1 MIVCCGEALMDMV
14 PDGGREDAFLA
25 RPGGCAYNTAIAAA
39 RLGSPTRFLGRIG
52 KDFFGGTLVGRLA
65 DNGVDTSL
73 VARSDEG
80 ATLAFVQRGA
90 SGDARYAFYSTGAAD
105 RSFDRVDLPA
115 SLGRDASFL
124 VVGSISMVLEPA
136 ASTIEGLIER
146 ERDRI
151 LVALDPN
158 VRPSLIADRAA
169 YMDRFLRWASWA
181 SIVKASS
188 EDLEWLFPELQPEDR
203 ACRLLAAGGAAG
215 GSMGAELVIET
226 RGGGGA
232 VARTRKAEVFAP
244 AFQVEV
250 VDTIGAGD
258 TFHAALLHRL
268 DSAAV
273 SSREALRE
281 LDKASLREILVFAQ
295 AAAALDCTRTGAEPP
310 RSGELREF
318 LSRAR
323 GLSPA

>member
-14 PDGGREDAFLA
+14 PDGGHGDAFLA
-25 RPGGCAYNTAIAAA
+25 RPGGCAYNTAIAAS

-52 KDFFGGTLVGRLA
+52 GDFFGETLVGRLA
-65 DNGVDTSL
+65 ENGVDTSL
-73 VARSDEG
+73 VARSDQG
-80 ATLAFVQRGA
+80 ATLAFVQRGP

-105 RSFDRVDLPA
+105 RSFDRQDLPA
-115 SLGRDASFL
+115 SLGGEARFL
-124 VVGSISMVLEPA
+124 MVGSISMVQEPA
-136 ASTIEGLIER
+136 ASTIERLVER
-146 ERDRI
+146 ERDRT

-158 VRPSLIADRAA
+158 IRPSLIADRKA
-169 YMDRFLRWASWA
+169 YLKRFLRWVSMA

-188 EDLEWLFPELQPEDR
+188 EDLEWLFPELPPEGR
-203 ACRLLAAGGAAG
+203 ALRLLAGKGSGASG
-215 GSMGAELVIET
+215 GSGGAELVVET

-232 VARTRKAEVFAP
+232 VARTRHFEVSAP

-250 VDTIGAGD
+250 ADTIGAGD

-268 DSAAV
+268 DSAKI

-281 LDKASLREILVFAQ
+281 LDEASLRDTLVFAQ

-310 RSGELREF
+310 GLGELREF
-318 LSRAR
+318 LARRA
-323 GLSPA
+323 